1 MLVGLYNCY
10 SQQLF
15 DSCLGVFAIVLV
27 TSYCV
32 HHQAAIIVLDWADGV
47 ASQLTDLVQWLMGAP
62 AGLKLNAQL
71 TNFLGHFFIYH
82 IYLWTGY
89 LSLLRSVMPSLLWYC
104 SFVGVLGIS
113 AQLCLLR
120 DLLSML
126 TLHIYC
132 FYVYAA
138 KIFSLQVYT
147 MGSLWR
153 LFRGKKWNALR
164 SRVDSAVYS
173 TDQLFVGTL
182 FFTVLLFLLPTT
194 ALYYAVFTLLRL
206 AALTFQGC
214 LAYILDVI
222 MVVPVF
228 TFVLK
233 IFRPKLVAGNV
244 RFAVKHAMPDKQCL
258 ILHMQ
263 TCQIPLQDLLQITQT
278 FFRPF
283 PKTGLTWMEFVTHL
297 ATGKLIYPWVEP
309 QTAAGS
315 QKKVD

>member
-1 MLVGLYNCY
+1 
-10 SQQLF
+10 
-15 DSCLGVFAIVLV
+15 
-27 TSYCV
+27 
-32 HHQAAIIVLDWADGV
+32 
-47 ASQLTDLVQWLMGAP
+47 MGAP

-89 LSLLRSVMPSLLWYC
+89 LSFLRNAMPSLLWWC
-104 SFVGVLGIS
+104 SMVGVLGIS
-113 AQLCLLR
+113 AQICLLM

-138 KIFSLQVYT
+138 KIFGLQVYM

-153 LFRGKKWNALR
+153 LFRGKKWNVLR

-194 ALYYAVFTLLRL
+194 ALYYSVFTLLRL
-206 AALTFQGC
+206 AALAVQGC
-214 LAYILDVI
+214 LAWILNVI
-222 MVVPVF
+222 MTVPVF
-228 TFVLK
+228 TLALK
-233 IFRPKLVAGNV
+233 LLRPKLVAGNV
-244 RFAVKHAMPDKQCL
+244 KFTVKHAMPEKKYL
-258 ILHMQ
+258 MLHMQ
-263 TCQIPLQDLLQITQT
+263 TCQVPLQDLLKITQA
-278 FFRPF
+278 FFLPV
-283 PKTGLTWMEFVTHL
+283 PQKGLTWMELMTHL
-297 ATGKLIYPWVEP
+297 ATGQLIYPWVEP
-309 QTAAGS
+309 HMAAKS